1 MKTQSLQNPSWSPGQ
16 IKRRKKDMR
25 KLEEVLEAKD
35 LMTEAMEWSSFK
47 WLFEKTRVRQTAD
60 RANEALDRLNSRVK
74 AKWSAEAKA
83 NYKQL
88 AARAKGHHTVE
99 AEGSELDQ
107 VIGKVLE
114 ADIVAERAR
123 QAAEELFDKAE
134 RQMNLDLAR
143 EGCKKAIHSWELHE
157 KAIKKAEAVAE
168 GNKGE

>member
-1 MKTQSLQNPSWSPGQ
+1 
-16 IKRRKKDMR
+16 MR
-25 KLEEVLEAKD
+25 KLEEVREAKD

-60 RANEALDRLNSRVK
+60 RANEALDRLNRGVK
-74 AKWSAEAKA
+74 AKWSAEAKVS
-83 NYKQL
+83 YKQL
-88 AARAKGHHTVE
+88 AARSKAQHAVE
-99 AEGSELDQ
+99 AEGLEPDQ
-107 VIGKVLE
+107 MIGEVHE
-114 ADIVAERAR
+114 ADIAAERAR

-168 GNKGE
+168 ENKGD

>member
-1 MKTQSLQNPSWSPGQ
+1 
-16 IKRRKKDMR
+16 MR
-25 KLEEVLEAKD
+25 KLEEVREARE

-60 RANEALDRLNSRVK
+60 RANEALDRLNRAVK

-83 NYKQL
+83 SYKRL
-88 AARAKGHHTVE
+88 AARAKSQHATE

-107 VIGKVLE
+107 LIEKVLE
-114 ADIVAERAR
+114 VDIAAQRAR
-123 QAAEELFDKAE
+123 QVAEEMFDKAE

-157 KAIKKAEAVAE
+157 KAIKKAEAAAE
-168 GNKGE
+168 EHKAG